1 MVEIK
6 LRLWWKGFKKINIEK
21 YPEKKINL
29 MVLKKLK
36 GFWLHCNQW

>member
-21 YPEKKINL
+21 YPEKKNQFNGF
-29 MVLKKLK
+29 KKIK
-36 GFWLHCNQW
+36 GFLTPL